1 MDADEVDQILA
12 DRQKI
17 HEEKCDARQAT
28 LHTQITGDLGVH
40 LERVVYLGVGIMV
53 TLNVIFE
60 SIGPGILQGFFSK

>member
-28 LHTQITGDLGVH
+28 LHTQIDH